1 MNNKNYIIG
10 SCSIENRDFYISQ
23 YEKILPYMIGKDFYY
38 KGSFDKANRSS
49 VTGERGPGIDESIE
63 IFREIKKLYP
73 NIKITTD
80 VHEVWQI
87 EKIAGLVDCIQ
98 IPAFLCRQTD
108 LLVESSKVANVVN
121 IKKGQ
126 WMSPQNMVKGIDKIK
141 NTNPHCQTWI
151 TERGT
156 QFGYTQLIV
165 DFAAVGTLKQ
175 HFDKVILDCTHSTQ
189 RLKDNGRTGGDPEM
203 AIKYWKVADIFD
215 YDGVFVETHPNP
227 KNAVSDMD
235 SQIPFNKMVELLKN
249 EQIK

>member
-1 MNNKNYIIG
+1 V
-10 SCSIENRDFYISQ
+10 SVPENSGDIVFHDI
-23 YEKILPYMIGKDFYY
+23 
-38 KGSFDKANRSS
+38 
-49 VTGERGPGIDESIE
+49 RGPSRSKMLYHQYYLDGVTYNKIRPKKKMLIFFPPWLEHSVDVNMSDESRIS
-63 IFREIKKLYP
+63 IAFNVRFRNKPL
-73 NIKITTD
+73 NITNQK
-80 VHEVWQI
+80 
-87 EKIAGLVDCIQ
+87 
-98 IPAFLCRQTD
+98 
-108 LLVESSKVANVVN
+108 
-121 IKKGQ
+121 
-126 WMSPQNMVKGIDKIK
+126 IDKIK